1 VRRNIAR
8 SREHAGRLIE
18 EGRVLVDGSVATKPA
33 TGVTTDAAV
42 VLRASTADD
51 AVEYVSRG
59 GHKLA
64 GALDRLESF
73 VSLNGPAF
81 HGLPPNEERTALQKG
96 APWTPPA
103 SIATE
108 DGPVTVFDPGFP
120 LHWRLEES
128 SP

>member
-1 VRRNIAR
+1 VAKRERHRIA
-8 SREHAGRLIE
+8 
-18 EGRVLVDGSVATKPA
+18 LVEAAVSGDPRFFLGTDSAPH
-33 TGVTTDAAV
+33 TDAAKLAPCGCAGCFTAPV
-42 VLRASTADD
+42 AIPVLAEIFEA
-51 AVEYVSRG
+51 
-59 GHKLA
+59 A

-81 HGLPPNEERTALQKG
+81 HGLPPNDDRITLARG

-103 SIATE
+103 SIDTE